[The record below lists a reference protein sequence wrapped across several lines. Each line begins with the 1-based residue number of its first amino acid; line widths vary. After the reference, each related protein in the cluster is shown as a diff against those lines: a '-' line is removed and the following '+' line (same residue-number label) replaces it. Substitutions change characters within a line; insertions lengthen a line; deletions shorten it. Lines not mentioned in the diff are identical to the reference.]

1 MVRMRALLSFLMLL
15 GAVSALL
22 LGATAGTAAADAAPC
37 HEAAAAG
44 HPEAP
49 ASETPD
55 DAQMAMTCCIACV
68 GAPLL
73 SPPSRPRVAEPTA
86 PSALFTPRFPP
97 GLSPAPEPG
106 PPR

>member
-1 MVRMRALLSFLMLL
+1 MIRMRALLSFLMLL

-22 LGATAGTAAADAAPC
+22 LGATAGTAAADTAPC
-37 HEAAAAG
+37 HGAAAAS
-44 HPEAP
+44 HQDAPEA
-49 ASETPD
+49 ETPD
-55 DAQMAMTCCIACV
+55 DAAMAMGCCIACV

-73 SPPSRPRVAEPTA
+73 SPPSRPRIAGLRA
-86 PSALFTPRFPP
+86 PASHFAPNVPP

>member
-1 MVRMRALLSFLMLL
+1 MELVRTLFSILMLL

-22 LGATAGTAAADAAPC
+22 LGASAGTAMAEAPPC
-37 HEAAAAG
+37 HEAAAVG
-44 HPEAP
+44 HPDRP
-49 ASETPD
+49 ASEAPD
-55 DAQMAMTCCIACV
+55 PTAPAMSCCIACV

-73 SPPSRPRVAEPTA
+73 SPPSRPRLAVVRTPGDDVAPRL
-86 PSALFTPRFPP
+86 PS